1 MAILSHDRRRT
12 KALSQAEAVLP
23 IAISPPVSIDY
34 RNLDILSDRE
44 DSSNWPAAEHSL
56 RETSQAARRQA
67 ASQLARRLSSTAF
80 RDTQSQSGATAEFS
94 LLADPIGHN
103 S

>member
-56 RETSQAARRQA
+56 REPSQAARKQA
-67 ASQLARRLSSTAF
+67 GSQPASAQAVQHSVSRHAKPEWSYR
-80 RDTQSQSGATAEFS
+80 
-94 LLADPIGHN
+94 
-103 S
+103 